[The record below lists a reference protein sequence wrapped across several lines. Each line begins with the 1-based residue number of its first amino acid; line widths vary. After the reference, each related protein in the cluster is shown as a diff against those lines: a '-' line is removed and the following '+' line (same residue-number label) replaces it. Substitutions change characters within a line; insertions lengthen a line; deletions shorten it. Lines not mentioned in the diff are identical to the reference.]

1 MKKGIIAVLIIGML
15 LVVLV
20 SGCASNKAPPA
31 ETRERGGIRERGGT
45 GTTEGTG
52 TTGGTGTSEGAGTTA
67 EQQQAEAAI
76 SGASSASNEISSAS
90 SSASSLNENEDL
102 AQTYEGG

>member
-1 MKKGIIAVLIIGML
+1 MAALMIGIL

-20 SGCASNKAPPA
+20 SGCASNKAPPT
-31 ETRERGGIRERGGT
+31 EPRERTGGIRERTGT

-52 TTGGTGTSEGAGTTA
+52 TTAQ
-67 EQQQAEAAI
+67 QQQAGAAI
-76 SGASSASNEISSAS
+76 SDASSVSNDISGAS

-102 AQTYEGG
+102 AQTYESG